1 MTKAVILGA
10 RRTPQGKMMGS
21 LASLSA
27 VQLGVIA
34 SKAALEDSKIKTSD
48 VEYCLFGNVL
58 QAGLG
63 QNPARQVA
71 IGSGLD
77 WDTVSITTNKLCLSG
92 STSIIDAARLIVGG
106 EAEVVLAGGM
116 ESMTNA
122 PHLLMNSRK
131 GHMYGDVKML
141 DHMAE
146 DGLSDAFDRISMGS
160 STQQYTDRHKELT
173 RQAQDEYAALSHQ
186 RAAQAIANGVF
197 SKELAPVE
205 IIDRKGNASIVD
217 VDEGVRAD
225 TTVDSLGKLR
235 PAFSKDGTITAGNA
249 SQISDGAA
257 AVVVSSE
264 DYANK
269 NGHEILATI
278 EGYATVAGPDNS
290 LLSQP
295 ANALEKAL
303 RRANWSTSEL
313 KMIEINEAFASVAL
327 KSMNQLGVSESMVN
341 LHGGAISLGHPIG
354 ASGTRLSVHVIHQ
367 MVAGDKAAIGLCG
380 GGGQGDA
387 ILFSR

>member
-1 MTKAVILGA
+1 MTKAVIIGA
-10 RRTPQGKMMGS
+10 RRTPQGKMLGS

-27 VQLGVIA
+27 IDLGVIA
-34 SKAALEDSKIKTSD
+34 SKAALEDAKVNTSD

-71 IGSGLD
+71 IGAGLG

-92 STSIIDAARLIVGG
+92 STSIMDAARLITSG

-131 GHMYGDVKML
+131 GHTYGDVKMI

-146 DGLSDAFDRISMGS
+146 DGLSDAFDKISMGS
-160 STQQYTDRHKELT
+160 STQHYKDKHSEIT
-173 RQAQDEYAALSHQ
+173 RAAQDEYAALSHQ
-186 RAAQAIANGVF
+186 RAAQASDSGVF
-197 SKELAPVE
+197 EKELAVVE
-205 IIDRKGNASIVD
+205 ITDRKGNITLVNT
-217 VDEGVRAD
+217 DEGVRPE
-225 TTVDSLGKLR
+225 TTVETLGRLR
-235 PAFSKDGTITAGNA
+235 PAFSKEGTITAGNA

-257 AVVVSSE
+257 AVVVVSE
-264 DYANK
+264 EYANK
-269 NGHEILATI
+269 HGHEILATI

-295 ANALEKAL
+295 ANAIDKAL
-303 RRANWSTSEL
+303 AKTGWSMNDL
-313 KMIEINEAFASVAL
+313 KMIEINEAFASVSL
-327 KSMNQLGVSESMVN
+327 RSMNQLGVDESLVN
-341 LHGGAISLGHPIG
+341 IHGGAISLGHPIG
-354 ASGTRLSVHVIHQ
+354 ASGTRLVVHAVHQ
-367 MVAGDKAAIGLCG
+367 LLNGDRAAIALCG

-387 ILFSR
+387 ILLSR

>member
-1 MTKAVILGA
+1 MTKAVIIGA
-10 RRTPQGKMMGS
+10 RRTPQGRMLGS

-27 VQLGVIA
+27 IDLGVIA
-34 SKAALEDSKIKTSD
+34 SKAALEDAKVNTSD

-71 IGSGLD
+71 IGAGLG

-92 STSIIDAARLIVGG
+92 STSIMDAARLITSG

-131 GHMYGDVKML
+131 GHTYGDVKMI

-146 DGLSDAFDRISMGS
+146 DGLSDAFDKISMGS
-160 STQQYTDRHKELT
+160 STQQYTDKHSEIT
-173 RQAQDEYAALSHQ
+173 RAAQDEYAALSHQ
-186 RAAQAIANGVF
+186 RAAKASDSGVF
-197 SKELAPVE
+197 EKELAVVE
-205 IIDRKGNASIVD
+205 ITDRKGNITLVNT
-217 VDEGVRAD
+217 DEGVRPE
-225 TTVDSLGKLR
+225 TTVETLGRLR
-235 PAFSKDGTITAGNA
+235 PAFSKEGTITAGNA

-257 AVVVSSE
+257 AVVVVSE
-264 DYANK
+264 EYANK
-269 NGHEILATI
+269 HGHEILATI

-295 ANALEKAL
+295 ANAIDKAL
-303 RRANWSTSEL
+303 AKTGWAMNDL

-327 KSMNQLGVSESMVN
+327 RSMNQLGVDESQVN
-341 LHGGAISLGHPIG
+341 IHGGAISLGHPIG
-354 ASGTRLSVHVIHQ
+354 ASGTRLVVHSVHQ
-367 MVAGDKAAIGLCG
+367 LLNGDRAAIALCG

-387 ILFSR
+387 ILLSR

>member
-1 MTKAVILGA
+1 MTKAVIIGA
-10 RRTPQGKMMGS
+10 RRTPQGKMLGS

-27 VQLGVIA
+27 IELGVIA
-34 SKAALEDSKIKTSD
+34 SKAALEDSKINTSD
-48 VEYCLFGNVL
+48 VEFCLFGNVL

-71 IGSGLD
+71 IGAGLG

-92 STSIIDAARLIVGG
+92 STSIIDAARMITSG
-106 EAEVVLAGGM
+106 EAQVVLAGGM

-122 PHLLMNSRK
+122 PHLLTNSRK
-131 GHMYGDVKML
+131 GHSYGDVRMI

-160 STQQYTDRHKELT
+160 STQHYTDQHKEIT
-173 RQAQDEYAALSHQ
+173 REAQDQYAALSHQ
-186 RAAQAIANGVF
+186 RAAQATSSGVF
-197 SKELAPVE
+197 EREIATVE
-205 IIDRKGNASIVD
+205 ITDRKGNLTV
-217 VDEGVRAD
+217 VNTDEGIREE
-225 TTVDSLGKLR
+225 TTVETLGKLR
-235 PAFSKDGTITAGNA
+235 PAFSKEGTITAGNA

-257 AVVVSSE
+257 AVVVVSE
-264 DYANK
+264 EYANQH
-269 NGHEILATI
+269 GHQILATI

-295 ANALEKAL
+295 ANAIEKAL
-303 RRANWSTSEL
+303 AKTGWSTGDL

-327 KSMNQLGVSESMVN
+327 RSMSQLGVDESLVN
-341 LHGGAISLGHPIG
+341 IHGGAISLGHPIG

-367 MVAGDKAAIGLCG
+367 LEVGHKAAIGLCG